1 MTQIIINTGQ
11 AANDG
16 TGEPLR
22 QAFTEVNNNFS
33 QIWSTGLI
41 NSNVAVS
48 NATIQTLQSNQNL
61 ILAPDGIGKVQVN
74 TSVVPSFANV
84 YDMGS
89 STARWSTI
97 YAQYLDVSANLNIA
111 GNIVYNGDLALTG
124 GNITGALIVAT
135 TPTALANLT
144 AVAGG
149 RAFVNNA
156 NLVAV
161 GNFGNQVGSGGSNI
175 VPVWSNGSNWYIG

>member
-61 ILAPDGIGKVQVN
+61 ILAPNGIGKVQVN
-74 TSVVPSFANV
+74 NKKII
-84 YDMGS
+84 DDKC
-89 STARWSTI
+89 
-97 YAQYLDVSANLNIA
+97 LL
-111 GNIVYNGDLALTG
+111 
-124 GNITGALIVAT
+124 
-135 TPTALANLT
+135 
-144 AVAGG
+144 
-149 RAFVNNA
+149 
-156 NLVAV
+156 
-161 GNFGNQVGSGGSNI
+161 
-175 VPVWSNGSNWYIG
+175 